1 MFIMGCC
8 LLTVHFDK
16 GRYTRSL
23 FRRHFLLKIWTCR
36 LNTQTDGNICL
47 PILQVFGIGIITHF
61 VSVKISVTV
70 TNFNRLIKVSGYG
83 LNPYP
88 ELTAISLFIFY
99 IYLYSTG
106 ESTDLGTK
114 YRTSSQ
120 Q

>member
-1 MFIMGCC
+1 MGCC

-16 GRYTRSL
+16 GRYTIYNI
-23 FRRHFLLKIWTCR
+23 H
-36 LNTQTDGNICL
+36 NICL

-61 VSVKISVTV
+61 VLVKISVTV